1 MLCSCYK
8 TRKFCYFK
16 TKLLSSFFLLEYLK
30 LHFCVFKLK
39 KELTDARTELQ
50 TLQQQQT
57 NGTLE
62 QNKIHQVERLNLQ
75 NEITSLKSQLQQ
87 VETQYAQEVQTARTT
102 INNLEANLIEQ
113 KNKND
118 VSVFVCFSGFACRFY
133 FLSFRSCV
141 KRTGK

>member
-1 MLCSCYK
+1 MC
-8 TRKFCYFK
+8 FQ
-16 TKLLSSFFLLEYLK
+16 
-30 LHFCVFKLK
+30 LK
-39 KELTDARTELQ
+39 KDLSDARTEIQ

-118 VSVFVCFSGFACRFY
+118 VSVVLVFFCFCMSWFCFY